1 MKLSKNWFSPKK
13 CSYGTYNA
21 VLTTIPWVC
30 HEKSKIFA
38 QSPKFIW
45 KKLIF
50 LKKHKFP
57 PNDQL
62 DTECSHDNTLVFF
75 PRKIWMNAAVG
86 AGTIIKTIS
95 FSFNLVSSKCI
106 LGVKISVLST
116 PVFFRQKTEKFQ
128 LTFPKQNENLPFWQK
143 QFLSECFSG
152 HVGCI
157 WQPCQIGFA
166 QKAENFLFSVRK
178 GKEKV
183 SLFMKNIFCQK
194 FPMEM

>member
-1 MKLSKNWFSPKK
+1 MSIQNPKLIKKAMKFSKNWFSPKK

-38 QSPKFIW
+38 QSTKFIW

-50 LKKHKFP
+50 LKKYKFP

-62 DTECSHDNTLVFF
+62 DTEGSHDNTLVFF

-106 LGVKISVLST
+106 LDVKISVLST
-116 PVFFRQKTEKFQ
+116 PVFSAKRPKNSSWLSQNKTK
-128 LTFPKQNENLPFWQK
+128 TFHFDR
-143 QFLSECFSG
+143 SS
-152 HVGCI
+152 
-157 WQPCQIGFA
+157 
-166 QKAENFLFSVRK
+166 
-178 GKEKV
+178 
-183 SLFMKNIFCQK
+183 FCQNV
-194 FPMEM
+194 FLDT